1 MGSRTDHRARVR
13 GRRSVRVC
21 PVSERPVPLFF
32 LTLLVGAALLVG
44 AVIAPMVRELL
55 LAVVLASVLRPVHAW
70 LTKRC
75 RGRRSIAAGIITF
88 LVVVIV
94 LGPVAMLVAVIIRD
108 GSDGVRFLLDT
119 VHSQQVADI
128 VGWLPESARDTV
140 LDAIDGLPR
149 TLDEV
154 VGQVGARGKTAGA
167 AVGASVVATGAFLY
181 HGALMLI
188 ALFFAL
194 THGDEMVSW
203 LDSVS
208 PLAPGQTRELL
219 ATLKKVS
226 FSIVVSTIATS
237 AVQAVAAL
245 IGFYIAQ
252 VPSPIFFASVTF
264 LAAFIPAVG
273 AAVVSL
279 VAALLLYVTGHPYM
293 AIFLCVWG
301 VVVVG
306 LVDNVIKP
314 LLIKRGMEIHGVVV
328 FFSLLGGLATFGG
341 IGLLVGPLVVSMFLA
356 LLSMYHRDFSP
367 QKRPVPAVP
376 GIPGTPTLP
385 TPEPP
390 ATEPAPAPAAPEPDP
405 KP

>member
-1 MGSRTDHRARVR
+1 LWPVQVWLTKQFR
-13 GRRSVRVC
+13 GRRG
-21 PVSERPVPLFF
+21 L
-32 LTLLVGAALLVG
+32 AAS
-44 AVIAPMVRELL
+44 VIAV
-55 LAVVLASVLRPVHAW
+55 
-70 LTKRC
+70 
-75 RGRRSIAAGIITF
+75 

-94 LGPVAMLVAVIIRD
+94 LGPVATLVAVIIRD

-119 VHSQQVADI
+119 LHSKQVADLI
-128 VGWLPESARDTV
+128 SWLPESARDPI
-140 LDAIDGLPR
+140 LEAIDRAPHN
-149 TLDEV
+149 LDEV
-154 VGQVGARGKTAGA
+154 MGQVGAQSKTAGA
-167 AVGASVVATGAFLY
+167 AVTASVVATGAFLY
-181 HGALMLI
+181 HGVLMLI
-188 ALFFAL
+188 ALFFSL
-194 THGDEMVSW
+194 THGDELVTW

-226 FSIVVSTIATS
+226 FSIIVSTITTS

-245 IGFYIAQ
+245 IGFFIAQ

-293 AIFLCVWG
+293 AVFLCVWG

-314 LLIKRGMEIHGVVV
+314 LLIKRGMETHGGVV

-341 IGLLVGPLVVSMFLA
+341 IGLLLGPLVVSLFLS

-367 QKRPVPAVP
+367 HKRQVPAVP
-376 GIPGTPTLP
+376 GVPGYPKPTATEP
-385 TPEPP
+385 SATAPP
-390 ATEPAPAPAAPEPDP
+390 ATRPEI
-405 KP
+405 